1 LEVKNFIRTVALNE
15 VRFFSYHGFYPE
27 EQLIG
32 SVFWLNLSVD
42 FYANADSENLAET
55 INYENLN
62 ELLIVEMANTQQLLE
77 TVVQRILDRLLTQY
91 PFLLSA
97 QVSIRKQ
104 SPPMQGEVG
113 SSEVGLRYSKS

>member
-1 LEVKNFIRTVALNE
+1 MKNFIRTVALNE